1 MGSIENYKFP
11 EHTIEEAVDIIEII
25 SDEDLTN
32 KELLA
37 DRLGHNSEKS
47 GAFRNKLTSLR
58 RYNLINKRGDIK
70 LTPLAERITMPEPG
84 TNEKEE
90 AIGEAVMEADIL
102 AELYDRLDY
111 SEPDDNFF
119 YQVAQVTGAERAEAK
134 NKATQIERLYK
145 SGLSYV
151 RETKREPDEEER
163 TEDESKESS
172 STKTK
177 EKLPE
182 EADATLITPDG
193 TTIHIKGKAT
203 YIAAKAIL
211 DEIAHSYD
219 IDSNEEGDS
228 TISDFS

>member
-11 EHTIEEAVDIIEII
+11 EHTIEEGVEIIEII
-25 SDEDLTN
+25 SDENLTN

-58 RYNLINKRGDIK
+58 RYNLINKRGDIR

-90 AIGEAVMEADIL
+90 AIGEAVMGIDLL

-145 SGLSYV
+145 SGLPYV
-151 RETKREPDEEER
+151 RETEPESGKEER
-163 TEDESKESS
+163 TGEESKEAS
-172 STKTK
+172 STK
-177 EKLPE
+177 EELPE

-211 DEIAHSYD
+211 DEIAHSYG
-219 IDSNEEGDS
+219 IDSNEEKDS
-228 TISDFS
+228 TISDSS